1 MTIEANTKE
10 YAEAI
15 DGALK
20 KLGCSYQKSSGDGV
34 DVFFVFIEDAA
45 AAYVLGTEVMKN
57 LIDNNHDAAT
67 RGSATKNLRV
77 KAVNV

>member
-15 DGALK
+15 DGARK

-34 DVFFVFIEDAA
+34 DVFFVFIEDEY
-45 AAYVLGTEVMKN
+45 AAYALGVEVMKQ
-57 LIDNNHDAAT
+57 LISINNA
-67 RGSATKNLRV
+67 
-77 KAVNV
+77 